1 MVKEKHF
8 MEKVH
13 RNVVVARNVAR
24 NVVIFGVD
32 YSSLSQTNNRKNNV
46 LVLGKGP
53 TQEINDTTGAA
64 EKKICINICIENTK
78 FCLSLHYNGDESY
91 LHANKTDL

>member
-13 RNVVVARNVAR
+13 RNVVVARNV
-24 NVVIFGVD
+24 VIFRVD
-32 YSSLSQTNNRKNNV
+32 YSSLSQTNNRKNNA

-53 TQEINDTTGAA
+53 TQEINDSTGAA
-64 EKKICINICIENTK
+64 EKKVVLI
-78 FCLSLHYNGDESY
+78 FV
-91 LHANKTDL
+91 

>member
-13 RNVVVARNVAR
+13 RNVVVAR

-53 TQEINDTTGAA
+53 TQEINDSTGAA
-64 EKKICINICIENTK
+64 EKKVVLIFVQRIQN
-78 FCLSLHYNGDESY
+78 F
-91 LHANKTDL
+91 A

>member
-13 RNVVVARNVAR
+13 RNVVVAR

-53 TQEINDTTGAA
+53 TQEINDSTGAA
-64 EKKICINICIENTK
+64 EKKV
-78 FCLSLHYNGDESY
+78 Y
-91 LHANKTDL
+91 

>member
-13 RNVVVARNVAR
+13 RNVVVARNV
-24 NVVIFGVD
+24 VIFRVD

-53 TQEINDTTGAA
+53 TQEINDSTGAA
-64 EKKICINICIENTK
+64 EKKVVLI
-78 FCLSLHYNGDESY
+78 FV
-91 LHANKTDL
+91 

>member
-24 NVVIFGVD
+24 NVVIFSVD

-64 EKKICINICIENTK
+64 EKKFVLI
-78 FCLSLHYNGDESY
+78 F
-91 LHANKTDL
+91 A

>member
-13 RNVVVARNVAR
+13 RNVVVARNV
-24 NVVIFGVD
+24 VIFSVD

-64 EKKICINICIENTK
+64 EKKFVLI
-78 FCLSLHYNGDESY
+78 FV
-91 LHANKTDL
+91 

>member
-32 YSSLSQTNNRKNNV
+32 YTHYLK
-46 LVLGKGP
+46 L
-53 TQEINDTTGAA
+53 II
-64 EKKICINICIENTK
+64 EKIT
-78 FCLSLHYNGDESY
+78 F
-91 LHANKTDL
+91 

>member
-13 RNVVVARNVAR
+13 RNVAVARNVAR

-53 TQEINDTTGAA
+53 TQEINETTGAA
-64 EKKICINICIENTK
+64 EKKFVLI
-78 FCLSLHYNGDESY
+78 F
-91 LHANKTDL
+91 A

>member
-13 RNVVVARNVAR
+13 RNVVVAR

-53 TQEINDTTGAA
+53 TQEINDSTGAA
-64 EKKICINICIENTK
+64 EKKVVLI
-78 FCLSLHYNGDESY
+78 FV
-91 LHANKTDL
+91 

>member
-1 MVKEKHF
+1 MLQLLE
-8 MEKVH
+8 
-13 RNVVVARNVAR
+13 NVAR

-64 EKKICINICIENTK
+64 EKKIVLIFVQRIQN
-78 FCLSLHYNGDESY
+78 F
-91 LHANKTDL
+91 A

>member
-1 MVKEKHF
+1 MQ
-8 MEKVH
+8 KVH

-53 TQEINDTTGAA
+53 TQEINDSTGAA
-64 EKKICINICIENTK
+64 EKKFVLI
-78 FCLSLHYNGDESY
+78 FL
-91 LHANKTDL
+91 

>member
-8 MEKVH
+8 MEKVY
-13 RNVVVARNVAR
+13 RNVVVAR

-53 TQEINDTTGAA
+53 TQEINDRNGAA
-64 EKKICINICIENTK
+64 EKKVVLI
-78 FCLSLHYNGDESY
+78 FV
-91 LHANKTDL
+91 